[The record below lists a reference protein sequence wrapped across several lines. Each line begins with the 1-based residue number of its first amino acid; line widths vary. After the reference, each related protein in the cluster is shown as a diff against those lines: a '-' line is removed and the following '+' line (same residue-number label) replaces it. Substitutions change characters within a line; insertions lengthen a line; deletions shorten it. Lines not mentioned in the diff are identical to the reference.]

1 MKKVLMLGAGL
12 ALLRATGVALAQPAP
27 APVPPPPAQAQAEAP
42 RPDGMRGPGMHGR
55 RHFGPPPSR
64 AASFHIERG
73 DTEVHIRCAE
83 NETMQ
88 ACVAAASSLLDKV
101 APAR

>member
-12 ALLRATGVALAQPAP
+12 ALMGATGVALAQPAP
-27 APVPPPPAQAQAEAP
+27 VPPPAQTQAEAP
-42 RPDGMRGPGMHGR
+42 RPDGMRGGPGMHVR

-101 APAR
+101 AAAPAR